1 MKVQFEIVEA
11 QISKMFSDELQG
23 DETLDE
29 RLIKIE
35 TFIESCGWNLDEY
48 ELHRHFGDLE

>member
-11 QISKMFSDELQG
+11 QISQMYSDELKG
-23 DETLDE
+23 NETLDE

-35 TFIESCGWNLDEY
+35 SFIESCGWSIDEY
-48 ELHRHFGDLE
+48 ELYRHFGDLE

>member
-11 QISKMFSDELQG
+11 RISQMFSDELQG

-35 TFIESCGWNLDEY
+35 TFITSCGWDLDEY